1 MAEPTVEDI
10 AGWLKENPDQEGTS
24 DYVHMASAYKALRA
38 QQKGTNAPLPPTKTW
53 SEDMWGRAK
62 LAFGMKPGDIAD
74 AGEASRGIADWWNDK
89 PAESKPVPGAEN
101 VPNLEDI
108 MTAKRLT
115 SDPRSLENR
124 ANRVMAQTVGGIPD
138 LGIGLYNAGARTIGS
153 PESQFNYVTPQMT
166 ANAGAPELPPDAPWY
181 ERMGEAGASAF
192 LGGGAGAAGGALQTA
207 RATAATTGAA
217 LPVASTVARMAVPTV
232 VPTVAGDVAGQAGG
246 YLGEKYLG
254 DRETGA
260 LLASLLGG
268 SIHAAPQAGRSLIHQ
283 WYASDARPDAP
294 QIAAAARRQGVTP
307 TAGMVGNDSILR
319 REQQLSGMPGSADV
333 VQNARTNARNQI
345 GAAYDAS
352 AAARGA
358 VDLQPTAGTI
368 GEKINT
374 AARESAEALRG
385 VSDQRQIRLNE
396 RIPQDTPTHLL
407 PIQERGYGMMT
418 DPNARIGPTER
429 AAIDFRVT
437 EQLNP
442 LASRDAG
449 GQPIQV
455 PVQGGP
461 PGIGHNG
468 GPPLGPT
475 TQVAP
480 YGDVAGFRTELGR
493 SVDTPAGGRM
503 PPVSALYEPTTQ
515 VMREAAQ
522 RAGVD
527 PRDFNTTQNATRD
540 IMRETPA
547 QPGGPPGDY
556 HALLNYVKENPEA
569 AFNYLNGKGRQDPSI
584 PGILDATGHR
594 GIGEIFGDIM
604 RLIGNETINSPQTNP
619 SGGARG
625 PANLVNAL
633 QPMHPDSRA
642 TILGDQLPNVS
653 DQALLA
659 QRLNVPTSQAGLTR
673 SVGGQG
679 NSVANKVLGSEAL
692 AQLGGHYAGPI
703 GAVIGRVIGM
713 LAPSDL
719 RARRAGVME
728 GPTALNALSGGVSP
742 SGINELAAAMTA
754 AAAQQ
759 QQRSP
764 LQITVH
770 PESRP

>member
-24 DYVHMASAYKALRA
+24 DYVHMASAYKALRQ

-53 SEDMWGRAK
+53 GEDMWGRAK

-74 AGEASRGIADWWNDK
+74 AGEASRGITDWWNNK
-89 PAESKPVPGAEN
+89 PVESKPVPGAEN

-108 MTAKRLT
+108 MAAKRLT
-115 SDPRSLENR
+115 SDPRSVENR
-124 ANRVMAQTVGGIPD
+124 TSRILAGAIGGATD
-138 LGIGLYNAGARTIGS
+138 FGIGGYNAAARTIGS
-153 PESQFNYVTPQMT
+153 PDSQLPYVTPQMLENSGT
-166 ANAGAPELPPDAPWY
+166 PALPEDAPWY
-181 ERMGEAGASAF
+181 ERMGEGAGSAF
-192 LGGGAGAAGGALQTA
+192 LGGGAGAAAGTLQTA
-207 RATAATTGAA
+207 RHVAATTGAA
-217 LPVASTVARMAVPTV
+217 VPVASTAMRMAVPTV
-232 VPTVAGDVAGQAGG
+232 APTIGGELGGNVGG

-260 LLASLLGG
+260 WLGSALGG
-268 SIHAAPQAGRSLIHQ
+268 TAHTLPNAGRSLIHQ

-294 QIAAAARRQGVTP
+294 QIADMARRQGVTP
-307 TAGMVGNDSILR
+307 TAAMLGNDRILR
-319 REQQLSGMPGSADV
+319 REQTLSGQPGSADV
-333 VQNARTNARNQI
+333 IQEARTNARNQI

-358 VDLQPTAGTI
+358 VDVQPNAGTI

-385 VSDQRQIRLNE
+385 VSDQRQTNLNA
-396 RIPQDTPTHLL
+396 RIPQDTPTHLA

-437 EQLNP
+437 DQLNP
-442 LASRDAG
+442 LASRDAS
-449 GQPIQV
+449 GQPMQV
-455 PVQGGP
+455 PVQS

-468 GPPLGPT
+468 GPPMGPT

-540 IMRETPA
+540 IMRETPTT
-547 QPGGPPGDY
+547 PGGLPGDY
-556 HALLNYVKENPEA
+556 HTLLNYIKENPSA
-569 AFNYLNGKGRQDPSI
+569 AFDYLNSRGRKDPNV
-584 PGILDATGHR
+584 PGILEATGHP
-594 GIGEIFGDIM
+594 GVGEIFGDLM

-619 SGGARG
+619 QGGARG
-625 PANLVNAL
+625 PANFANAWTGAGKSG
-633 QPMHPDSRA
+633 MHPDSRA

-653 DQALLA
+653 DQVALA
-659 QRLNVPTSQAGLTR
+659 TRLNVPTSQAGLTR
-673 SVGGQG
+673 SIGGQG

-692 AQLGGHYAGPI
+692 AQLGGHYLGPL
-703 GAVIGRVIGM
+703 GAVLGRVVGM

-719 RARRAGVME
+719 RARRAGVLE
-728 GPTALNALSGGVSP
+728 GPTARNALSQGPSP

-754 AAAQQ
+754 AQSAQQ
-759 QQRSP
+759 PQRAP
-764 LQITVH
+764 LRITV
-770 PESRP
+770 P

>member
-1 MAEPTVEDI
+1 MAEPTVEDV
-10 AGWLKENPDQEGTS
+10 AGWLKENSDQEGTS

-53 SEDMWGRAK
+53 SEDMLGRAK
-62 LAFGMKPGDIAD
+62 LAFGMSPGEHAD
-74 AGEASRGIADWWNDK
+74 AAAT
-89 PAESKPVPGAEN
+89 AN
-101 VPNLEDI
+101 VPELEDI
-108 MTAKRLT
+108 MAAKRLT
-115 SDPRSLENR
+115 SDPRSVENR
-124 ANRVMAQTVGGIPD
+124 TSRILAGAIGGATD
-138 LGIGLYNAGARTIGS
+138 FGIGGYNAAARTIGS
-153 PESQFNYVTPQMT
+153 PELQLPYVTPQMLENSGT
-166 ANAGAPELPPDAPWY
+166 PALPEDAPWY
-181 ERMGEAGASAF
+181 ERMGEGAGSAF

-217 LPVASTVARMAVPTV
+217 MPVARTAMRMAVPTV
-232 VPTVAGDVAGQAGG
+232 APTVGGEIGGNVGG

-260 LLASLLGG
+260 WLGSALGG
-268 SIHAAPQAGRSLIHQ
+268 TAHTLPNAGRSLIHQ
-283 WYASDARPDAP
+283 WYASDARRDSP
-294 QIAAAARRQGVTP
+294 QIADMARRQGVTP
-307 TAGMVGNDSILR
+307 TAAMLGNDRILR
-319 REQQLSGMPGSADV
+319 REQEMSGQPGSAGV
-333 VQNARTNARNQI
+333 IQEARTNARAQI
-345 GAAYDAS
+345 GNAYDAS

-358 VDLQPTAGTI
+358 VDVQPTAGTI

-385 VSDQRQIRLNE
+385 VSDQRQSNLNA
-396 RIPQDTPTHLL
+396 RIPQDTPTHLA

-437 EQLNP
+437 DQLNP
-442 LASRDAG
+442 LATRDAS
-449 GQPIQV
+449 GQPMQV
-455 PVQGGP
+455 PTQAQA
-461 PGIGHNG
+461 PGVGHNG
-468 GPPLGPT
+468 GPPMGPT

-540 IMRETPA
+540 IMRETPTT
-547 QPGGPPGDY
+547 PGGPPGDY

-569 AFNYLNGKGRQDPSI
+569 AFNYLNGRGRQDPNI
-584 PGILDATGHR
+584 PGILEATGHPSL
-594 GIGEIFGDIM
+594 GGIFGDIM

-619 SGGARG
+619 QGGARG
-625 PANLVNAL
+625 PANFANAL
-633 QPMHPDSRA
+633 QQMHPESRA
-642 TILGDQLPNVS
+642 TMLGDQLPNVS
-653 DQALLA
+653 DQAALA
-659 QRLNVPTSQAGLTR
+659 TRLNVPTSQAGLTR
-673 SVGGQG
+673 AIGGQG
-679 NSVANKVLGSEAL
+679 NSVANKVLGSEAA
-692 AQLGGHYAGPI
+692 AQLLGHYFGPL
-703 GAVIGRVIGM
+703 GAVLGRVVGM

-728 GPTALNALSGGVSP
+728 GPTARNALSQGPSP

-754 AAAQQ
+754 AQSAQQ
-759 QQRSP
+759 PQRSP
-764 LQITVH
+764 AVQ
-770 PESRP
+770 